1 MLALDAASTE
11 FFKGGRYELEGEG
24 KSLDPEGM
32 ARYLADLVARYPI
45 ASIEDGMAEDD
56 WTGWKALTDEIGGKV
71 QLVGDD
77 LFVTNPKRLRD
88 GIRSEERRVGKEC
101 VSTCRS
107 RWSPYH

>member
-11 FFKGGRYELEGEG
+11 FFKSGRYELEGEG

-45 ASIEDGMAEDD
+45 ATIEDGMAEDD
-56 WTGWKALTDEIGGKV
+56 WTGWQALTDEIGGKV

-77 LFVTNPKRLRD
+77 LFVTNLKRLAH
-88 GIRSEERRVGKEC
+88 GIARGGISEEHTSAIK
-101 VSTCRS
+101 SLK
-107 RWSPYH
+107 